1 MKPPTNPSQTTLFL
15 YQVYTKFKSLPP
27 FDTRLHRLMLDIER
41 EQDKV
46 GMRKPALGFGT
57 LSFSADP

>member
-1 MKPPTNPSQTTLFL
+1 MKPPNPHTTLFL
-15 YQVYTKFKSLPP
+15 CQVYTKFKSLPP

-46 GMRKPALGFGT
+46 HVNQRWDSELYHSWPIHL
-57 LSFSADP
+57 